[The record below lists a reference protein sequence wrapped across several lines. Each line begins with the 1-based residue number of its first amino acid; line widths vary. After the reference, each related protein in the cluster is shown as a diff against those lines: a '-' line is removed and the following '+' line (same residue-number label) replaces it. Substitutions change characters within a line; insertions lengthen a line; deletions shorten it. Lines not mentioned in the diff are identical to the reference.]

1 MLIDHPALSPLS
13 PHMRTYAIQGLREL
27 QAVGSVFVAS
37 GIEIY
42 AAAVYERV
50 GELDN
55 CLESMRIAIS
65 EIVGLAKSATP
76 MSKSYRYHHENY
88 LLRVTGLLDRAYR
101 LVSIAL
107 GLPKRNG
114 R

>member
-1 MLIDHPALSPLS
+1 MDSWLAAARSTPSLGVFYSHMLIDHPALSPLS
-13 PHMRTYAIQGLREL
+13 PHMRTYALKGLQEL
-27 QAVGSVFVAS
+27 QAVGSIFVAS

-65 EIVGLAKSATP
+65 
-76 MSKSYRYHHENY
+76 
-88 LLRVTGLLDRAYR
+88 
-101 LVSIAL
+101 
-107 GLPKRNG
+107 
-114 R
+114 